1 MKDTERKIVVISD
14 SHGSTDNMEKLFAMH
29 RDADAFIHLG
39 DGAREF
45 AVLCRKNGKVG
56 YSMLGNCD
64 FSFECP
70 FADSPHAIYTI
81 GEKKFFMTH
90 GSAYGVKYGVE
101 RLLSVAREK
110 CPDAD
115 FVLYGHTHVSENRY
129 IPEENGFEK
138 PIYLINPGSIAR
150 PRGGLPSYALILIKG
165 DSVLTNIAYT

>member
-14 SHGSTDNMEKLFAMH
+14 SHGSSDNMEKLFRLHA
-29 RDADAFIHLG
+29 DADAFIHLG

-45 AVLCRKNGKVG
+45 AALFRKHEKVG

-81 GEKKFFMTH
+81 GSKNFFMTH
-90 GSAYGVKYGVE
+90 GSAYNVKYGTE

-129 IPEENGFEK
+129 ISEGNGFEK
-138 PIYLINPGSIAR
+138 PIYLINPGSISR
-150 PRGGLPSYALILIKG
+150 PRDASPSYALILIKG
-165 DSVLTNIAYT
+165 DSTLTNIAYT